1 MDWKAVGSCRASELL
16 WSILLIAL
24 TLHGNEDYLMIGLVL
39 MFFTSVVG
47 KRPLKWL
54 AEKIGFTKAC

>member
-1 MDWKAVGSCRASELL
+1 MDWKAIGSCRASDLL
-16 WSILLIAL
+16 WSILLLAL
-24 TLHGNEDYLMIGLVL
+24 TFNGNEDYLVIALVV

-54 AEKIGFTKAC
+54 AEKIGFTKSC